1 MNQLTEG
8 SLIAI
13 DGKTLRASYHREERR
28 STIPMVSVFAIENK
42 RVLGQQRT
50 SSKSNEITAIP
61 ELLALLDIR
70 GCLISIDAMGCQ
82 TKIARQ
88 RVEKDGD
95 YLLAVK
101 DNHPTL
107 AKAVIQ
113 RLSESMAEKSK
124 QEDVHFEYAHGRT
137 EAREYHGLPAG
148 KLTQQ
153 FPEWKGLKRIGVA
166 LGYRMDKSGKES
178 LEYRYYISSAALN
191 KEQFKQAIRSHWLI
205 ENSLHWVLDVTINED
220 TCRIYRENAAEN
232 IAYIRHIALNT
243 LRKEKSQLSTR
254 RKQKK
259 TWMQV
264 DYAVQVLEVGFEQVG
279 KK

>member
-1 MNQLTEG
+1 
-8 SLIAI
+8 
-13 DGKTLRASYHREERR
+13 
-28 STIPMVSVFAIENK
+28 MVSVFATENK

-113 RLSESMAEKSK
+113 GLSESTAEKNK

-148 KLTQQ
+148 KPTQQ